1 MKLSIIIPCKNEEK
15 YISTLLSSLLE
26 QELPFET
33 EVIISDAFS
42 TDNTIQNVL
51 RYSDRLTIKIINGG
65 LPSVGRNNGAMA
77 ATGDI
82 LLFIDADSYLKNT
95 KMISNS
101 ILKIENGN
109 NLVGAFLNIEN
120 NFFVKV
126 LYFFSNIVMML
137 SKYDKPFVVGSF
149 FMIKRDEFF
158 KHGGFDVEL
167 MHCEDYFLS
176 SMVDVKAFSL
186 VNDYVY
192 TDDRRFKKMGRFKII
207 KYFILNI
214 LNRNNKNYFKK
225 DIGYWK

>member
-51 RYSDRLTIKIINGG
+51 TYSDRLTIKIINGG

-109 NLVGAFLNIEN
+109 NLVGAFLNIDN

-126 LYFFSNIVMML
+126 YILSN
-137 SKYDKPFVVGSF
+137 S
-149 FMIKRDEFF
+149 
-158 KHGGFDVEL
+158 
-167 MHCEDYFLS
+167 
-176 SMVDVKAFSL
+176 
-186 VNDYVY
+186 
-192 TDDRRFKKMGRFKII
+192 
-207 KYFILNI
+207 
-214 LNRNNKNYFKK
+214 
-225 DIGYWK
+225 